1 LSMINPYD
9 KAYELARTL
18 KECAEAK
25 DWLAAQEELARDA
38 EGWRMLEDFRG
49 RQEEIAKALSEGR
62 EVSEDEK
69 QKVGR
74 LYEVIVL
81 HPGVRRV
88 LEAEQRLVRLLAD
101 VQRIIGDAWNELTE
115 QGYKG
120 IKASAAASP
129 DAEAN
134 PDGAGT
140 KAAEAPT
147 GANTTA
153 KAEGTPETEAK
164 TG

>member
-1 LSMINPYD
+1 MSMINPYD
-9 KAYELARTL
+9 KAYELARAL

-38 EGWRMLEDFRG
+38 DGWRMLEDFRG

-62 EVSEDEK
+62 EVSEEERK
-69 QKVGR
+69 KLGR

-88 LEAEQRLVRLLAD
+88 LDAEQRLVRLLAD

-120 IKASAAASP
+120 IKASAAASL
-129 DAEAN
+129 DAEAK
-134 PDGAGT
+134 PDGGG
-140 KAAEAPT
+140 K
-147 GANTTA
+147 
-153 KAEGTPETEAK
+153 PETE
-164 TG
+164 TGTDQGSGGGLGF

>member
-1 LSMINPYD
+1 MINPYD
-9 KAYELARTL
+9 KAHELARAL

-25 DWLAAQEELARDA
+25 DWLAAQKELAGDA
-38 EGWRMLEDFRG
+38 DGWRMLEDFRG

-69 QKVGR
+69 KKVGR

-129 DAEAN
+129 DAAAK
-134 PDGAGT
+134 PDG
-140 KAAEAPT
+140 E
-147 GANTTA
+147 
-153 KAEGTPETEAK
+153 ETPDADAK

>member
-1 LSMINPYD
+1 MINPYD
-9 KAYELARTL
+9 KAYELARAL

-25 DWLAAQEELARDA
+25 DWLAAQEELAKDA
-38 EGWRMLEDFRG
+38 DGWRMLEDFRG

-69 QKVGR
+69 KKVGR

-81 HPGVRRV
+81 HTGVRRV

-129 DAEAN
+129 ETEAKPDAE
-134 PDGAGT
+134 G
-140 KAAEAPT
+140 KA
-147 GANTTA
+147 
-153 KAEGTPETEAK
+153 ETEAK
-164 TG
+164 TEPESRTG